1 LDAETWVLILT
12 LIGYLLSM
20 IWVGYRVPNRIQ
32 GKDVYVLAGRNL
44 PWFVLALAFHAT
56 IADVNQVMGQPGF
69 AYGGGISYLFWI
81 NAAMTIDA
89 IPLPRVGTRLRGL
102 NLTTV
107 TDFAR
112 CNGVYKKFSA
122 QDPPAR
128 TTIGAGLPGILVEAS
143 CVAGVRGSA

>member
-44 PWFVLALAFHAT
+44 P
-56 IADVNQVMGQPGF
+56 
-69 AYGGGISYLFWI
+69 
-81 NAAMTIDA
+81 
-89 IPLPRVGTRLRGL
+89 RVGTRLRGL

-112 CNGVYKKFSA
+112 CSGVYKKFSA

-128 TTIGAGLPGILVEAS
+128 KTIGAGLPGILVEAS